1 MLPVFFLALRKKFV
15 KNLILLSDF
24 LKKYQKFVIIIRR
37 TFLGGEKMKFLHTA
51 DWHIGKKLHG
61 FDLLAE
67 QREAFKQILAIAKEE
82 QVDAVVIAGDLYD
95 RSVPAVE
102 AVEVF
107 NEMMIQMN
115 LKEHFPVLA
124 ISGNHDSSTRLETG
138 GPWFNQ
144 TQFHLNTRLEQAFQP
159 IEIDNTQFYLLPY
172 FEPIAARLYFE
183 DETIRTIQAAME
195 KVVAKMQESFLPNK
209 KQVLVSHFFVAGSE
223 KTDSE
228 TKLTV
233 GGLDVVPTALLDP
246 FDYVALGHLHGKN
259 ALQAPNA
266 RYSGSPVKFSL
277 SEMTQEKGVW
287 LVETETEVHFQFR
300 ALKPLRD
307 IQQLTG
313 SFQQLTDP
321 AFYQEVNREN
331 YLHVQLTDRAI
342 IPNMMNQ
349 LRKIYPKIIG
359 LERLNG
365 RETSNGNQK
374 KVVQIEQRSPE
385 EHLHDFFNDVT
396 GEALTEQQ
404 AQWVQEELSTLNQL
418 ERGK

>member
-1 MLPVFFLALRKKFV
+1 
-15 KNLILLSDF
+15 
-24 LKKYQKFVIIIRR
+24 
-37 TFLGGEKMKFLHTA
+37 MKFLHTA

-102 AVEVF
+102 AVEIF

-233 GGLDVVPTALLDP
+233 GGLDVVPTALLEP

-287 LVETETEVHFQFR
+287 LVETIARHSTIDGLVS
-300 ALKPLRD
+300 AVN
-307 IQQLTG
+307 G
-313 SFQQLTDP
+313 SRFLSRSESGKLFTCP
-321 AFYQEVNREN
+321 INRPSDHSQHDESIAKNLPQN
-331 YLHVQLTDRAI
+331 YWAGTFEWSRNKQ
-342 IPNMMNQ
+342 
-349 LRKIYPKIIG
+349 RKSEKSG
-359 LERLNG
+359 TNRTTFT
-365 RETSNGNQK
+365 RRTS
-374 KVVQIEQRSPE
+374 
-385 EHLHDFFNDVT
+385 
-396 GEALTEQQ
+396 A
-404 AQWVQEELSTLNQL
+404 
-418 ERGK
+418 

>member
-1 MLPVFFLALRKKFV
+1 M
-15 KNLILLSDF
+15 
-24 LKKYQKFVIIIRR
+24 
-37 TFLGGEKMKFLHTA
+37 
-51 DWHIGKKLHG
+51 
-61 FDLLAE
+61 
-67 QREAFKQILAIAKEE
+67 
-82 QVDAVVIAGDLYD
+82 IAGDLYD

-102 AVEVF
+102 AVEIF

-233 GGLDVVPTALLDP
+233 GGLDAVSYTHLFEGRPMPT
-246 FDYVALGHLHGKN
+246 G
-259 ALQAPNA
+259 
-266 RYSGSPVKFSL
+266 
-277 SEMTQEKGVW
+277 
-287 LVETETEVHFQFR
+287 
-300 ALKPLRD
+300 
-307 IQQLTG
+307 
-313 SFQQLTDP
+313 
-321 AFYQEVNREN
+321 
-331 YLHVQLTDRAI
+331 
-342 IPNMMNQ
+342 
-349 LRKIYPKIIG
+349 
-359 LERLNG
+359 
-365 RETSNGNQK
+365 
-374 KVVQIEQRSPE
+374 RSPNSSKYCVMAFLKFE
-385 EHLHDFFNDVT
+385 WSMLR
-396 GEALTEQQ
+396 
-404 AQWVQEELSTLNQL
+404 LSLIHI
-418 ERGK
+418 